1 MISRTIE
8 LPKGI
13 FLQPAME
20 PEEALLITPTI
31 FNGPQSMLQGR
42 QVFQGLGQ
50 SNSLLKLNN
59 DSLPRAHSS
68 PAAGQIK
75 LMDTN
80 FKLKSSSY
88 L

>member
-1 MISRTIE
+1 MISRTMK

-20 PEEALLITPTI
+20 PEDSLLITLTI
-31 FNGPQSMLQGR
+31 FNGPQSMLQGV

-50 SNSLLKLNN
+50 SNSLLKLN
-59 DSLPRAHSS
+59 DSLPWTHSS
-68 PAAGQIK
+68 LAADQIK

-80 FKLKSSSY
+80 FKLKFSSY